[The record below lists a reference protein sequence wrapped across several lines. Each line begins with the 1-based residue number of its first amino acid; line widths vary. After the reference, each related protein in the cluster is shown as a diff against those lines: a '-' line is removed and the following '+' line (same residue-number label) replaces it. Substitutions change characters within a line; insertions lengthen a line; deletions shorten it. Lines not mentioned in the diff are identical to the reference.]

1 MRNALTIGCR
11 SSPIRRQPAMVDIDD
26 DWSFGVE
33 RGADVATVTHVEPG
47 PSPSVADQFALDQAG
62 EAQEREPVIRLR
74 RSSSRMRSRAT
85 VPPSFA

>member
-33 RGADVATVTHVEPG
+33 RGADVATGGDAEARARPAAAHQLALGETRQAQR
-47 PSPSVADQFALDQAG
+47 PSW
-62 EAQEREPVIRLR
+62 
-74 RSSSRMRSRAT
+74 
-85 VPPSFA
+85 